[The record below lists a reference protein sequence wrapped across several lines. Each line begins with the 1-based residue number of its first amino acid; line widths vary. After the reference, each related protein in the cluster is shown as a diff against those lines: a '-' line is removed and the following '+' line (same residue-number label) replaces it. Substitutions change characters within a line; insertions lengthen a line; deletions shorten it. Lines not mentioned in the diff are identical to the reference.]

1 MSCPTAFTAT
11 GKGALSNLLGWL
23 NIRFVFVCAC
33 KRVSDRTVE
42 AAVAS
47 GADSVDEVGARCG
60 AGIRC
65 GGCHPYIQGL
75 LEVRSA
81 APEAMVAA

>member
-1 MSCPTAFTAT
+1 MP
-11 GKGALSNLLGWL
+11 
-23 NIRFVFVCAC
+23 VMYVCAC

-47 GADSVDEVGARCG
+47 GAGTVDEVGLRCG

-65 GGCHPYIQGL
+65 GGCHPYIEGV
-75 LEVRSA
+75 LEVRAA
-81 APEAMVAA
+81 APAAMVAA

>member
-1 MSCPTAFTAT
+1 M
-11 GKGALSNLLGWL
+11 
-23 NIRFVFVCAC
+23 FVCAC

-42 AAVAS
+42 ATVAS
-47 GADSVDEVGARCG
+47 GADTVEEVGLRCG

-65 GGCHPYIQGL
+65 GGCHPFIEGL
-75 LEVRSA
+75 LEVRAA

>member
-1 MSCPTAFTAT
+1 MY
-11 GKGALSNLLGWL
+11 
-23 NIRFVFVCAC
+23 VCAC
-33 KRVSDRTVE
+33 KRISDRTVE

-47 GADSVDEVGARCG
+47 GADTVEEVGARCG

-65 GGCHPYIQGL
+65 GGCHPYIQEV

>member
-1 MSCPTAFTAT
+1 MSNC
-11 GKGALSNLLGWL
+11 LGSL
-23 NIRFVFVCAC
+23 NIILVYVCAC
-33 KRVSDRTVE
+33 KRISDRTVE
-42 AAVAS
+42 AAIAS
-47 GADSVDEVGARCG
+47 GADTVDEVGARCG

-65 GGCHPYIQGL
+65 GGCHPYIQEV

>member
-1 MSCPTAFTAT
+1 M
-11 GKGALSNLLGWL
+11 
-23 NIRFVFVCAC
+23 FVCAC
-33 KRVSDRTVE
+33 KRVSDRTVA

-47 GADSVDEVGARCG
+47 GADTVEEVGLRCG

-65 GGCHPYIQGL
+65 GGCHPFIEGVL
-75 LEVRSA
+75 VVRAA

>member
-1 MSCPTAFTAT
+1 MT
-11 GKGALSNLLGWL
+11 L
-23 NIRFVFVCAC
+23 VFVCAC
-33 KRVSDRTVE
+33 KRVTDRTVE

-47 GADSVDEVGARCG
+47 GADSIDEVGARCG

-65 GGCHPYIQGL
+65 GGCHPYIEGL